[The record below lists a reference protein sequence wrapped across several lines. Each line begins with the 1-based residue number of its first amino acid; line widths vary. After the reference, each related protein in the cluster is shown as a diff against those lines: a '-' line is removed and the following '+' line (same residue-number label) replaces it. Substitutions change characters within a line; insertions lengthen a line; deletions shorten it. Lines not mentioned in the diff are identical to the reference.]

1 MGNGAARE
9 NIRMGSGEVTLLGE
23 ARDWGTEA
31 RSDEQR
37 KSINANGEM
46 SQGCEGRKWGN
57 WGWMDAKRS
66 RPNCAG
72 ANWMLAFGPYGKII
86 GVRYGLPHRQR
97 IAPNS
102 LQLERKVKRYAAVRP
117 TRLIANRFVHRKGRA
132 TRRFAVRTFSCLP
145 FASIAWETARHV
157 QRIRCNANAKMR
169 VS

>member
-57 WGWMDAKRS
+57 WDGWMQNDR
-66 RPNCAG
+66 G
-72 ANWMLAFGPYGKII
+72 
-86 GVRYGLPHRQR
+86 Q
-97 IAPNS
+97 IAPEPIGCWHLALTVKLLACDTAYPTAS
-102 LQLERKVKRYAAVRP
+102 GSHRTRCSWRER
-117 TRLIANRFVHRKGRA
+117 
-132 TRRFAVRTFSCLP
+132 
-145 FASIAWETARHV
+145 
-157 QRIRCNANAKMR
+157 
-169 VS
+169 